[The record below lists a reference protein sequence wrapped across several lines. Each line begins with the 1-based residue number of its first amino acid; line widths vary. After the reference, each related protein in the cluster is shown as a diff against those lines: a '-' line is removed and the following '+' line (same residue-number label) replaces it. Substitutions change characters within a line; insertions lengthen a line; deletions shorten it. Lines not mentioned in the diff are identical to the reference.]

1 MGWLTDDEVEA
12 IKTCRLSEPAPASFE
27 FQHLARHLGEEGP
40 RQRATELLVAFRGV
54 KARECPDCWYAQ
66 LDHLHAVA
74 KALDDTEAVQHALVV
89 NEAVREA
96 SRQSV
101 RVVKSEEQKDSIR
114 NEMRLLGDNVPTGK
128 AEMTRPSPAVY
139 SPACDLTEVFAQG
152 GPLVCRRVKDAGYS
166 LEKRPVGRQGAIP
179 TKAKLAS
186 VKERCVS
193 EVEKATAFVSAV
205 GAKAGVD
212 VVSQFQAMIYE
223 KFNVELFCTEGQDG
237 ISISDLY
244 TLLPMVLERRQQV
257 SGELLWELEARFM
270 AFRIDFGTMCN
281 PLEEYMPIFEAIF
294 QLFRY
299 VDKDIMKENGP
310 AVLGLFRSLFSTS
323 LDLLAGSVEVLSR
336 SMGAGLG
343 VLMGAVGAGAAE
355 AAGAAGAVGVGP
367 VTAFVCG
374 AVACALAVRGLVHLV
389 DRWIK
394 YGNHVRVCALFRRN
408 DTIVWR
414 VWVVELMQ

>member
-1 MGWLTDDEVEA
+1 MGWLTDEEVEA
-12 IKTCRLSEPAPASFE
+12 IKACRKTEVVPGAFE
-27 FQHLARHLGEEGP
+27 LQHLARRLGEEAP
-40 RQRATELLVAFRGV
+40 RQRAAELLTAFRGV

-66 LDHLHAVA
+66 LEQLHAAA
-74 KALDDTEAVQHALVV
+74 KALDDSEAVQHALVV

-101 RVVKSEEQKDSIR
+101 RVVRNEEQKDNIR
-114 NEMRLLGDNVPTGK
+114 NEMRVLGDSIPAGK
-128 AEMTRPSPAVY
+128 AEMTRPSTAVY
-139 SPACDLTEVFAQG
+139 SPACDLSEVFSKG
-152 GPLVCRRVKDAGYS
+152 GPLVCRRVRDAGYT
-166 LEKRPVGRQGAIP
+166 LEKKPIGRQGAVP
-179 TKAKLAS
+179 SKAKLAS
-186 VKERCVS
+186 VKDRSIAEL
-193 EVEKATAFVSAV
+193 EKATVFVSAI

-212 VVSQFQAMIYE
+212 VVAQFKSMIYDQ
-223 KFNVELFCTEGQDG
+223 FNVDLFCAPGQDG

-244 TLLPMVLERRQQV
+244 TVLPMVLECRQQG
-257 SGELLWELEARFM
+257 SEELLWELEARFM

-299 VDKDIMKENGP
+299 VDKEIMKEHGA
-310 AVLGLFRSLFSTS
+310 AVLGMFRGIFSVV

-336 SMGAGLG
+336 ALGAGLG

-355 AAGAAGAVGVGP
+355 AAGAAGAIGLGP
-367 VTAFVCG
+367 TTAFVVG
-374 AVACALAVRGLVHLV
+374 AGACALAVRGLVHLV

-408 DTIVWR
+408 DAIIWR